1 MLSFKDLPD
10 QLRLEIRK
18 SDLEGFLRELLEGTV
33 SPSAQSQHNH
43 DFQSSPK
50 EILTVDEVAELTGLA
65 KQTIYTGVCKRRI
78 PHYKARRKVYFKRTE
93 ILEWMLQDRR
103 ETQSEVKSNAIDFI
117 EAQKL
122 KRRKGGQNV

>member
-1 MLSFKDLPD
+1 MFSFKELPD

-18 SDLEGFLRELLEGTV
+18 SDLEGFLRELLEGKAI
-33 SPSAQSQHNH
+33 SASQPNNP
-43 DFQSSPK
+43 DFQSTPK

-65 KQTIYTGVCKRRI
+65 KQTIYTNVCKRLI

-93 ILEWMLQDRR
+93 IIEWMLNDRR
-103 ETQSEVKSNAIDFI
+103 ESKPEVSALAADFI

-122 KRRKGGQNV
+122 KRRKGGPNA